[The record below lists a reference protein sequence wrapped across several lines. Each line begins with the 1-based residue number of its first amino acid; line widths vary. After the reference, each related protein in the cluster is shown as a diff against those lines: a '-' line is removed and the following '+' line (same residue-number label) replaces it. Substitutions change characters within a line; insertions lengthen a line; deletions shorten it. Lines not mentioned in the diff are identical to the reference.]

1 MDNFN
6 NNNDILEKQ
15 FYTSIDLK
23 MADMLGLKMELIID
37 NDINCVLYPRSHC
50 LTGFEIF
57 NKFTETLKPLKESK
71 VEGAKLLLNIL
82 SGAISEKQIKKF
94 YVDDE
99 KDDFID
105 LDTLNLKLFKS
116 SMTTDKTKSI
126 YKCVST
132 DRFYCSQFARFKP
145 FMLAQ
150 ARLVM
155 LKIILPVNDKVVK
168 CYIDS
173 VITTEPLEYKEGWG
187 ELKLEYANK
196 NIKIENNRKEQILN

>member
-1 MDNFN
+1 M
-6 NNNDILEKQ
+6 
-15 FYTSIDLK
+15 
-23 MADMLGLKMELIID
+23 
-37 NDINCVLYPRSHC
+37 
-50 LTGFEIF
+50 
-57 NKFTETLKPLKESK
+57 
-71 VEGAKLLLNIL
+71 
-82 SGAISEKQIKKF
+82 
-94 YVDDE
+94 
-99 KDDFID
+99 
-105 LDTLNLKLFKS
+105 DTLNLKLFKS

-173 VITTEPLEYKEGWG
+173 VITTELLEYKEGWG

-196 NIKIENNRKEQILN
+196 NIKIENNRKEKILN

>member
-1 MDNFN
+1 MIFDNN
-6 NNNDILEKQ
+6 
-15 FYTSIDLK
+15 
-23 MADMLGLKMELIID
+23 
-37 NDINCVLYPRSHC
+37 INCVLYPRSHC

-57 NKFTETLKPLKESK
+57 NKFVELLKPLKEQK

-94 YVDDE
+94 YVDE
-99 KDDFID
+99 IKDNFID
-105 LDTLNLKLFKS
+105 LDELNLKLLKS
-116 SMTTDKTKSI
+116 SMSIDKNKSI

-155 LKIILPVNDKVVK
+155 LKIILPINDKVVK

-196 NIKIENNRKEQILN
+196 FTFRVLKDK